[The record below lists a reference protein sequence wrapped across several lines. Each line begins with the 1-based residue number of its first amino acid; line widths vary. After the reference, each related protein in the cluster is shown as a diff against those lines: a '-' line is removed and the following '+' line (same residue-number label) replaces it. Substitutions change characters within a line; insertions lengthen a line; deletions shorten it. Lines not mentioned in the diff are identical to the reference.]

1 MANPTTPPSNQ
12 LEEENRR
19 LKRAV
24 EELSVLNDLA
34 RTIGAARDSQEVMQT
49 IIRRSLRAVHGEQ
62 GVITLAEE
70 SSGVDGRTL
79 VRTNVSSS
87 SHPRFQA
94 PNALLG
100 WMHLNKK
107 PLILNEPAR
116 DDRFRGVV
124 WDEAIASVLCVPLMV
139 KAELK
144 GILTIYNKQEQGGF
158 TMDDQRLLA
167 IIAGQSAQVIENARL
182 AEEEK
187 AYLQM
192 QHDLKLASKIQSDLL
207 PSSVPVIEG
216 YELLGTSIPAKT
228 VGGDYYDFITVD
240 DSRLVVCLGDVS
252 GKGLPASLLMAN
264 LQATIR
270 GQAILTPTAAECMRR
285 SNRLSFHSTSP
296 EKFATLFYASLR
308 TDTHTLTYSN
318 AGHELP
324 LLVSPD
330 RPIVKLEAGGIMLGA
345 FEDFPFEEDSVSLQA
360 GDLLVISSDGITE
373 AMDASNNQFGADR
386 LQEVV
391 QQHRAESVA
400 AISEHIFE
408 AVRGHVKGHPQSDD
422 MTLMVIKRTK

>member
-1 MANPTTPPSNQ
+1 MADLTAQPLNQ
-12 LEEENRR
+12 LEEENQR

-62 GVITLAEE
+62 GVITLAEQAA
-70 SSGVDGRTL
+70 GVDGRTL

-107 PLILNEPAR
+107 PLILNEPQH
-116 DDRFRGVV
+116 DERFRGVT
-124 WDEAIASVLCVPLMV
+124 WDGAIQSVLCVPLMV

-144 GILTIYNKQEQGGF
+144 GILTIYNKQDPTGF
-158 TMDDQRLLA
+158 TQDDQRLLA

-187 AYLQM
+187 SYLQM
-192 QHDLKLASKIQSDLL
+192 QHDLHLASKIQTDLL
-207 PSSVPVIEG
+207 PGSVPEIEG

-228 VGGDYYDFITVD
+228 VGGDYYDFITLD
-240 DSRLVVCLGDVS
+240 NGRLVVCLGDVS

-270 GQAILTPTAAECMRR
+270 GQAFLNPTAAECMRR
-285 SNRLSFHSTSP
+285 SNKLLFHSTSP
-296 EKFATLFYASLR
+296 EKFATLFYAYLR

-324 LLVSPD
+324 LLVSAE
-330 RPIVKLEAGGIMLGA
+330 RPIARLKAGGIMLGA
-345 FEDFPFEEDSVSLQA
+345 FEDFPFEEDSVVMQP

-373 AMDASNNQFGADR
+373 AMDVGNNQFGAER
-386 LQEVV
+386 LEQVV
-391 QQHRAESVA
+391 QQHQAEPAASVA
-400 AISEHIFE
+400 KYIFD
-408 AVRGHVKGHPQSDD
+408 AVREHVRGHPQSDD